1 MMEVILGYS
10 SAPLRGAE
18 SSYQPL
24 WAETCRKARGIP
36 RQWLVL
42 LKMSEELSAG
52 LSCENLWVALNLGTP
67 AEVAWHEQLAVSWA
81 LGQGP
86 RRQQE
91 AGRCSH
97 QAWKRRCCTTWALM
111 AWWTHNPKAR
121 ASLRIPHHPVPPGA
135 GISDRWDR
143 ASMHYLQLH
152 QPITLKQLHQHRG
165 CWNALFCIDHNDTSQ
180 HYEPLRYFRP
190 STSEVTECQKAADI
204 KFAFSIKD
212 WGVEGVR
219 KKKKNTL
226 KTYLE
231 TAEKLCTNLTSH
243 RESASSGWTGFK
255 YLKSYT
261 MNWVSFNLCVFFFE
275 DLLNTEDFLQLS
287 YCHRFSNL
295 YTSLTRGG
303 NLVPENLVL

>member
-1 MMEVILGYS
+1 MKTCGWHSTLG
-10 SAPLRGAE
+10 
-18 SSYQPL
+18 
-24 WAETCRKARGIP
+24 
-36 RQWLVL
+36 L
-42 LKMSEELSAG
+42 L
-52 LSCENLWVALNLGTP
+52 
-67 AEVAWHEQLAVSWA
+67 
-81 LGQGP
+81 
-86 RRQQE
+86 RRQRGTSSWLG
-91 AGRCSH
+91 AGPWGRVPGGS
-97 QAWKRRCCTTWALM
+97 RRQGDAPTRPGRGDAAPHGYWRPGRGPMDAQ
-111 AWWTHNPKAR
+111 PKGQSQPA
-121 ASLRIPHHPVPPGA
+121 HPAPPGA
-135 GISDRWDR
+135 GISTHWDR

-190 STSEVTECQKAADI
+190 STSEVTECQQAAEI
-204 KFAFSIKD
+204 KFVFSIKD

-219 KKKKNTL
+219 KKKKQHNTL
-226 KTYLE
+226 RTYLE
-231 TAEKLCTNLTSH
+231 TAEKPCTNLTSH

-275 DLLNTEDFLQLS
+275 DLLNTEDFLQLF